1 MRLFYVRHGQSI
13 NNHMYI
19 KNQSYFGRVA
29 DPEIT
34 EKGYRQMQHTA
45 QYLNKVLDLINFSEK
60 KESIKKNNSYLYCSL
75 LERSIQSGEIV
86 SKIMGL
92 PLVANEHIHEN
103 GGFFDYYEET
113 DERIGRAGPSKKEIL
128 ERHPSLVLSDDGN
141 VEGWWGKSFEDA
153 AQSRARAKIVLA
165 EVLLKH
171 PEQNDNVIWISH
183 EDFYN
188 TFMQVLLGIE
198 RDDVWFKLN
207 NGALTQI
214 EFNKYGFTFI
224 YENYYGFLP
233 EDLIT

>member
-1 MRLFYVRHGQSI
+1 MYVKH
-13 NNHMYI
+13 
-19 KNQSYFGRVA
+19 QSYLGRVA

-34 EKGYRQMQHTA
+34 EKGYLQMQHTA
-45 QYLNKVLDLINFSEK
+45 QYLNKVLDLNHNQEK
-60 KESIKKNNSYLYCSL
+60 KESISKNNLYLYCSL
-75 LERSIQSGEIV
+75 LERSIQSGEV
-86 SKIMGL
+86 VAQIMGL
-92 PLVANEHIHEN
+92 PLSVNEHIHEN

-128 ERHPSLVLSDDGN
+128 ERHPSLVIANDIGD
-141 VEGWWGKSFEDA
+141 VGWCGKSFEDA
-153 AQSRARAKIVLA
+153 AQSRTRAKKLLS
-165 EVLLKH
+165 EVLMEH
-171 PEQNDNVIWISH
+171 PEQKDNVIWISH

-233 EDLIT
+233 EDLIS